1 MTYTNS
7 PGSKPNH
14 QVIQKRLLHQ
24 GLSLIGSL
32 GMATTGLVAA
42 VAQAANNSLAVPI
55 EPIQVKPAPTITPVS
70 VSKPPKVKAT
80 VKLSPPQISVPSQ
93 PRSKAIALPQ
103 AGKNSYIDTTSYRS
117 GENQNKPQSLSVVV
131 SDRATG
137 CQTVASNGTIRNGC
151 SSNQR
156 TINISSS
163 RSKFNTSARPYRVSR
178 ARNYRQNTTLVSP
191 QYSHAARPKHII
203 PNGNTALLFPLSIP
217 ASISSAFGWR
227 VHPITGSERM
237 HYGTDLAAAIGTPVL
252 AAYGGEVTIA
262 DNLGGY
268 GLTVILRHEE
278 GTQESRYAHLSEIF
292 VSPGEWVEQGALLG
306 LVGSTGLSTGPHL
319 HFEWRHLTQKGWV
332 AVDAGL
338 HLEYALDNLIKSMAI
353 AQANPDSDR

>member
-7 PGSKPNH
+7 PGSKQNH
-14 QVIQKRLLHQ
+14 QVIQKYLLRQ

-32 GMATTGLVAA
+32 GMATLGLVGAE
-42 VAQAANNSLAVPI
+42 AQAANNSLVIPL
-55 EPIQVKPAPTITPVS
+55 EPIQVKPPSTI
-70 VSKPPKVKAT
+70 KPPKVKAT

-93 PRSKAIALPQ
+93 PRSKAITLPQ
-103 AGKNSYIDTTSYRS
+103 AGKNSYIDPTSYSTR
-117 GENQNKPQSLSVVV
+117 GNQKKPQSLSVVV

-137 CQTVASNGTIRNGC
+137 CRTVASNGTIRNGC
-151 SSNQR
+151 SGNKR
-156 TINISSS
+156 KIKIGRS
-163 RSKFNTSARPYRVSR
+163 RNRYSTSARRYRVNR
-178 ARNYRQNTTLVSP
+178 VRNYQQNPTKVPP
-191 QYSHAARPKHII
+191 QYSHAPRPKHII

-217 ASISSAFGWR
+217 ARISSAFGWR

-237 HYGTDLAAAIGTPVL
+237 HYGSDLAAAIGTPVL
-252 AAYGGEVTIA
+252 AAYGGEVAIA
-262 DNLGGY
+262 ENLGGY

-278 GTQESRYAHLSEIF
+278 GTQESRYAHLSQIF
-292 VSPGEWVEQGALLG
+292 VNPGEWVEQGALIG

-319 HFEWRHLTQKGWV
+319 HVEWRHLTQRGWV

-353 AQANPDSDR
+353 AQANPDSDS